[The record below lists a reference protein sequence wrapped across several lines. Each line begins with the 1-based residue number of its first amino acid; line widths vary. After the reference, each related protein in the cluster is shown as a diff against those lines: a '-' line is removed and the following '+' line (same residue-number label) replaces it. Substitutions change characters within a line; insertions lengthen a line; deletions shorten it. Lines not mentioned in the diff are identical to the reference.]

1 MAANLS
7 QAPYRSQ
14 APALLLCAQDEGAR
28 RLRGN
33 SASFSHSARNPPT
46 SPCCCAGAVHRITAS
61 PSALPSSS
69 SLGASLDPSA
79 SVGASLA
86 GAFAS
91 ASLSVK
97 GAKDDVQGMRYG
109 TVALPLVIANL
120 PSSQEKERMNPGA
133 SGLFAAQSLSV
144 WRQTQPGAPH
154 R

>member
-1 MAANLS
+1 
-7 QAPYRSQ
+7 
-14 APALLLCAQDEGAR
+14 
-28 RLRGN
+28 
-33 SASFSHSARNPPT
+33 
-46 SPCCCAGAVHRITAS
+46 
-61 PSALPSSS
+61 
-69 SLGASLDPSA
+69 
-79 SVGASLA
+79 
-86 GAFAS
+86 
-91 ASLSVK
+91 VK